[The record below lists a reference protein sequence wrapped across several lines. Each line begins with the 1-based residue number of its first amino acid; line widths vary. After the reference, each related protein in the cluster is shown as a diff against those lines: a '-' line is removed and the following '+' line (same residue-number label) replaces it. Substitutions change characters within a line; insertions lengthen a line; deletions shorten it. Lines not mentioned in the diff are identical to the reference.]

1 MMDKKQLKMSTF
13 NDALD
18 QIKDG
23 MIVGIGSGSTIEL
36 LVPKI
41 AEKLEQEQI
50 KITGV
55 CTFNKTAF
63 IAKELGIHIIDVNDV
78 DHIDIAI
85 DGADEIDNDLN
96 LIKGGGGALFREKV
110 IDAMAERFVVLADD
124 SKCVDY
130 LGQTF
135 KLPVEV
141 DKFNWL
147 LVAKRIKAYDELK
160 VTRRMVDDVPFIT
173 DNGNYILDVVLNEG
187 INAAVMHEF
196 LIHLIGVL
204 ETGYFLNVA
213 DQAIIGTTN
222 GVKIK
227 NKASLI
233 D

>member
-13 NDALD
+13 NDALA

-50 KITGV
+50 NITGV
-55 CTFNKTAF
+55 CTSNKTAF
-63 IAKELGIHIIDVNDV
+63 IAKKLGIRIIDVNDV
-78 DHIDIAI
+78 ESMDIAI

-110 IDAMAERFVVLADD
+110 IDAMADRFIVLADE

-147 LVAKRIKAYDELK
+147 LVSKKITAYDNLIVE
-160 VTRRMVDDVPFIT
+160 RRMVDDVPFIT
-173 DNGNYILDVVLNEG
+173 DNGNYILDVVLNER
-187 INAAVMHEF
+187 IKPLEMHEF

-204 ETGYFLNVA
+204 ETGYFLNVT
-213 DQAIIGTTN
+213 DQAIIGTTS
-222 GVKIK
+222 GVKI
-227 NKASLI
+227 I
-233 D
+233 DK

>member
-1 MMDKKQLKMSTF
+1 MDKKQLKMSTF

-23 MIVGIGSGSTIEL
+23 MIVGIGSGTTIEL

-50 KITGV
+50 HIIGV
-55 CTFNKTAF
+55 CTSNKTAL
-63 IAKELGIHIIDVNDV
+63 IAKEFGIQVIEVNDV

-85 DGADEIDNDLN
+85 DGADEIDHDLN

-110 IDAMAERFVVLADD
+110 IDAMADRFVVLADD

-135 KLPVEV
+135 RLPVEV

-147 LVAKRIKAYDELK
+147 LVEKCIKAYNDLK

-173 DNGNYILDVVLNEG
+173 DNGNYILDVELNEG
-187 INAAVMHEF
+187 IQPFDMHEF

-204 ETGYFLNVA
+204 ETGYFLNVT
-213 DQAIIGTTN
+213 DQAIIGTPT

-227 NKASLI
+227 NKYSK
-233 D
+233 